1 MWLSVD
7 PMSDKYPSLSPYN
20 YCAWNPMK
28 IVDPDGQFPR
38 MPYFMRVMTS
48 RHVYSAVAYK
58 IRHGGNLDVWESHSG
73 CIFASVQSR
82 NGGVDASG
90 DPVVQAKMFRPKG
103 YTSEAQI
110 KATTDVFTN
119 AEAWMDEPATNVED
133 IVIKAATNIVYS
145 AINEPIELI
154 TGSSLAG
161 SEANSNDL
169 EEAFAGVASSKLGV
183 LLKKG
188 MGTIKTIGKTGLDKY
203 NDYVHK
209 MGNYKGKTKKQMGQ
223 LYQKNKELNR
233 AIPTFEDLGTGVNG
247 AASLKKEE

>member
-1 MWLSVD
+1 MA
-7 PMSDKYPSLSPYN
+7 DKYPSLSPYN
-20 YCAWNPMK
+20 YCAWNPLK

-38 MPYFMRVMTS
+38 MPYFMRVLTS

-58 IRHGGNLDVWESHSG
+58 MRHGGNLDVWESHSG

-119 AEAWMDEPATNVED
+119 AEAWMDEPATNVKD

-161 SEANSNDL
+161 SEVNSNDM

-223 LYQKNKELNR
+223 LYQKNKELNK
-233 AIPTFEDLGTGVNG
+233 AIPTFENFGKGVNG